1 MDSNEASLERRALAL
16 RSSPHRRVVALP
28 ADGLGIARALAEQ
41 LLPAVDP
48 SVDTCVA
55 SRGQPDV
62 SLDTRQASVDS
73 REPSC
78 GVLEHEHTYGG
89 SVPEGTRVMRSVVLS
104 DALIE
109 AEAYDSGVETYLSIW
124 ASTPERAD
132 ALEALV
138 RQRL

>member
-55 SRGQPDV
+55 S
-62 SLDTRQASVDS
+62 VDS

-89 SVPEGTRVMRSVVLS
+89 SVPEGTRVVRSVVLS

>member
-1 MDSNEASLERRALAL
+1 MDSNEVSLERRALAL
-16 RSSPHRRVVALP
+16 RSSPHRRVVSLP
-28 ADGLGIARALAEQ
+28 GDGLGIARALAEQ

-48 SVDTCVA
+48 SVDPRDA
-55 SRGQPDV
+55 PIDEARGSRD
-62 SLDTRQASVDS
+62 AA
-73 REPSC
+73 C

-89 SVPEGTRVMRSVVLS
+89 SVPEGTRVVRCVVLS

-109 AEAYDSGVETYLSIW
+109 AEAYDSGVETRLSIW

-138 RQRL
+138 REHL